1 MLIKDI
7 LGKTITNIYL
17 ISGIEQEWLDTADC
31 LIELD
36 NALLIGIPS
45 GHSNEVWEREP
56 DPAARSLFINLADI
70 PSYHVNKEGKSIKE
84 VADAYQKRKNSFLG
98 KIKKALFGEEK
109 LPKEYRPYKVEYR
122 ENKLKYIQQA
132 KIADFLWYD
141 EAGESGFFVLDNGY
155 IITEKTMAP
164 SGTGQAG
171 LHYFESLESL
181 EKAKG
186 NDYKRLNFL

>member
-17 ISGIEQEWLDTADC
+17 ISGVEQEWLDTADC

-45 GHSNEVWEREP
+45 GQSNEVWEREP

-84 VADAYQKRKNSFLG
+84 VADAYQKRKNSF
-98 KIKKALFGEEK
+98 FVTM
-109 LPKEYRPYKVEYR
+109 RPSIY
-122 ENKLKYIQQA
+122 
-132 KIADFLWYD
+132 W
-141 EAGESGFFVLDNGY
+141 
-155 IITEKTMAP
+155 
-164 SGTGQAG
+164 
-171 LHYFESLESL
+171 
-181 EKAKG
+181 
-186 NDYKRLNFL
+186 